1 MNSLRQWLPPF
12 VLLVCWSLL
21 TGCQTTAQRPSIVE
35 HNGQPLPSVAQLR
48 KDFLNQPDAATRYMR
63 LAELEAQALALY
75 SDEPLR
81 LGSIGSAILEI
92 YPASYTGHLVL
103 EKFYRNLESTEA
115 QLLHEAWLRHL
126 DQSIAASGE
135 GTIDLSLIHI

>member
-21 TGCQTTAQRPSIVE
+21 TGCQATAQRPSIVE
-35 HNGQPLPSVAQLR
+35 HNDQPLPSVAQLR

-92 YPASYTGHLVL
+92 YPCLLYT
-103 EKFYRNLESTEA
+103 S
-115 QLLHEAWLRHL
+115 
-126 DQSIAASGE
+126 DAA
-135 GTIDLSLIHI
+135 DDP